1 MQTATIRISA
11 PAHSLLREMARKEKK
26 PMQAIIDQALEAYRR
41 QRFLDGLGA
50 DFATLREDA
59 AEWTRVEAERTEWD
73 KTLADGEDA

>member
-1 MQTATIRISA
+1 
-11 PAHSLLREMARKEKK
+11 MARKEKK